1 MSAISRDQGD
11 PQSPHSA
18 PPQPLLFPTKA
29 KAGSPLSCST
39 AGAEGCSCW
48 THGQVW
54 WPKDGEDILGWA
66 QPRDQLL
73 HASPVHTSQQ
83 SKNPPCAGAM
93 WAAKLPL
100 PHPPPSTTKRD
111 ALKDGFGRCHS
122 QGMLCQALHKAEVL
136 LGHPQLPPQPPRP
149 AGLSQL
155 LTEGDGEDT
164 GLVCSSPRASA
175 VFLQHR
181 NHQEQAR
188 QQERRLS
195 QRSRG
200 KERISPPSSGFH
212 PPSWLSSTCCR
223 SGTCHKVS

>member
-1 MSAISRDQGD
+1 MLEPSGQ
-11 PQSPHSA
+11 QSSPFLIL
-18 PPQPLLFPTKA
+18 PP
-29 KAGSPLSCST
+29 
-39 AGAEGCSCW
+39 
-48 THGQVW
+48 
-54 WPKDGEDILGWA
+54 A
-66 QPRDQLL
+66 QPRGM
-73 HASPVHTSQQ
+73 Q
-83 SKNPPCAGAM
+83 SRMAL
-93 WAAKLPL
+93 AAATARGCFAR
-100 PHPPPSTTKRD
+100 PS
-111 ALKDGFGRCHS
+111 S
-122 QGMLCQALHKAEVL
+122 KAEVL
-136 LGHPQLPPQPPRP
+136 LGHPQLPPQPPQASRTQP
-149 AGLSQL
+149 V

-175 VFLQHR
+175 MFLQHR